1 MTHWKGP
8 GGDEPME
15 YYPISLDVSGKRCVV
30 VGGGRVAVRKVERL
44 LDCGAEVVVVS
55 RDLAP
60 ELADWK
66 SEGRIV
72 HREAEYDAA
81 SLDGAFLVIGATDRD
96 AVNAAV
102 SRDARARGLL
112 VNIVDEPARCN
123 FILPSL
129 HRQGD
134 LVITV
139 STGGKS
145 PALAKKLREELA
157 RLYGPEY
164 GALADI
170 LGALRERIRARGRPV
185 EENKA
190 CFDAVVRSDIL
201 DLIRRRDAGAVRER
215 ILRLTGEDLPVS
227 FREGAEP

>member
-1 MTHWKGP
+1 
-8 GGDEPME
+8 
-15 YYPISLDVSGKRCVV
+15 
-30 VGGGRVAVRKVERL
+30 VAVRKVERL

>member
-1 MTHWKGP
+1 
-8 GGDEPME
+8 ME